1 MKSDNVEPD
10 NVERVGRRDLL
21 RGGALVGAS
30 ALLAGCSQIVRRYT
44 APAAPASIALPA
56 GEVEPIARLLHR
68 TSFGPTPGEIARVKT
83 LGLEKY
89 VKEQLRPNEEESTL
103 LSLRL
108 RGIEALHGNAM
119 DLQNFKEREV
129 LQQLQQAAILRAVY
143 SRHQLR
149 ERMVDFW
156 SNHFNIYAH
165 EGHHTFYKPMD
176 EFSVVRAHAL
186 GKFPELLNASAHS
199 PAMLFYLNNDAN
211 KSGVPN
217 ENYARELMEL
227 HTLGVHGGY
236 TQKDVLE
243 VARCFTGWTVEDRFL
258 RKRGTFRF
266 DATRHDDGA
275 KTVLGT
281 RIAPG
286 GGEKDALQVL
296 ALLARHPATAQFIGG
311 KISRYFLGDDEA
323 KWTGKLAKIYRQTDG
338 NIVEMLR
345 PLLLSNEL
353 RDSPPILK
361 RPFDYLVSSLRAT
374 NADTDGGAGV
384 QEHLRR
390 MGQPLYQWPMPDG
403 YPDRTASWTGS
414 LLARWN
420 FALALCAGGVDGTSL
435 DLSKLLQSAPKNKQ
449 AQALR
454 EIVLSRRTNENVP
467 RLERAL
473 DEMKAGRKYL
483 QADPKAADDVALKEN
498 AVLLLASP
506 EFQWR

>member
-1 MKSDNVEPD
+1 MKSDNVEK
-10 NVERVGRRDLL
+10 VERVGRRDVL
-21 RGGALVGAS
+21 RGGALVGAG
-30 ALLAGCSQIVRRYT
+30 ALLSGCSQIVRRYT
-44 APAAPASIALPA
+44 APAAPASVALPK
-56 GEVEPIARLLHR
+56 GEIEPIARLLHR
-68 TSFGPTPGEIARVKT
+68 TSFGPTPGEIARVQT
-83 LGLEKY
+83 LGIEKY
-89 VKEQLRPNEEESTL
+89 VDEQLSPNEEEGQL

-108 RGIEALHGNAM
+108 RGIEALRGNAM

-165 EGHHTFYKPMD
+165 EGHRTFYKPAD
-176 EFSVVRAHAL
+176 EFGVVRAHAL

-243 VARCFTGWTVEDRFL
+243 VARCFTGWTVEGRFL
-258 RKRGTFRF
+258 RHRGTFYF
-266 DATRHDDGA
+266 DASRHDNGA
-275 KTVLGT
+275 KTVLGM

-286 GGEKDALQVL
+286 GGEKDAQQVL
-296 ALLARHPATAQFIGG
+296 ALLSKHPQTAQFIGG
-311 KISRYFLGDDEA
+311 KISRYFLGDDA
-323 KWTGKLAKIYRQTDG
+323 DKWTGKLAKIYQQTEGD
-338 NIVEMLR
+338 IPSMLR

-361 RPFDYLVSSLRAT
+361 RPFDYLISSLRSL
-374 NADTDGGAGV
+374 NADTDGGPGV

-403 YPDRTASWTGS
+403 YPDRTAAWTGS

-420 FALALCAGGVDGTSL
+420 FALALCSGGVNGTSL
-435 DLSKLLQSAPKNKQ
+435 DLPKLLQSAPENRKEK
-449 AQALR
+449 ALR
-454 EIVLSRRTNENVP
+454 EIVLAQRFEENAP
-467 RLERAL
+467 QFQRAL
-473 DEMKAGRKYL
+473 DEMKTARTYL
-483 QADPKAADDVALKEN
+483 QPAAAADEAALREN
-498 AVLLLASP
+498 AALLLASP